1 MKTVRE
7 ALYDT
12 IHRNTKPLKVIA
24 DELGL
29 SESYLTRAALP
40 DAEDSDT
47 GTGCRFP
54 LKKLI
59 PLVRSTGD
67 YTVLDTIENALGR
80 VGVAL
85 PPPVVAPPA
94 DICMQTMKAVANFGE
109 LVRTVYQALADNK
122 IKPQERD
129 QILTEGYKTVQT
141 IMQLMTTANGAKL

>member
-12 IHRNTKPLKVIA
+12 IHRSAKPLKVIA

-59 PLVRSTGD
+59 PLVRSTSD

-80 VGVAL
+80 VGVTL
-85 PPPVVAPPA
+85 PPAGKISPAGIAHQVIAAVAEFGDLMREVESALEDGKITPA
-94 DICMQTMKAVANFGE
+94 DRERIQAEGFQAV
-109 LVRTVYQALADNK
+109 QAILNLISYCK
-122 IKPQERD
+122 I
-129 QILTEGYKTVQT
+129 
-141 IMQLMTTANGAKL
+141 AKK